1 MTLGSFSYKLTLLFF
16 STVLLVGVVTH
27 SLWNVIEEQKN
38 IENEME
44 IITQAQFNLELLRN
58 QLSLYL
64 QYKDDESFTQLTLAQ
79 NKMTEQIH
87 NTKRFQ
93 KVMTNLER
101 MNNTLERLLLHEKNL
116 AGANLQAKETAAL
129 PLQHDSAEYG
139 RGVIC
144 FAA

>member
-101 MNNTLERLLLHEKNL
+101 MNNTLERLLLHEKISL
-116 AGANLQAKETAAL
+116 DQSAGERTAAL

-139 RGVIC
+139 
-144 FAA
+144 